1 MNKQL
6 EKEMGRDLK
15 ELELTKEYEKDLVTI
30 QRCINELARIRQER
44 TLEYEKAL
52 RST

>member
-6 EKEMGRDLK
+6 EREMGRDLK
-15 ELELTKEYEKDLVTI
+15 EIELTTRYERDLVTI
-30 QRCINELARIRQER
+30 QRCINELGRIRQTR

-52 RST
+52 RSR